1 MGMPPTDKASD
12 KFARVAALRPARQ
25 KNPGGAERES
35 TQTNGDA
42 GELARLLGAAV
53 ERNRYGEHLVI
64 RRWYPTP
71 EPCLTNSD
79 ARAARALRL
88 LLPNGRED
96 SKAKRDLALAS
107 DPAEWLFLDT
117 ETTGLAG
124 GSGTYAFL
132 VGLAW
137 WDSGG
142 LQVEQYFMR
151 DFGEEHSLLLAI
163 DEHMAK
169 RRVLVTFNGKSFDW
183 PLLETR
189 FRMTRAIPPRFPAA
203 HLDLLHPARQLWR
216 PRLNSVRL
224 SELERHVLCVSPGS
238 KLDWTR
244 EFDVDSA
251 MIPEFYFNY
260 VRSGAAEPLV
270 PVFHHNQM
278 DLRGLAA
285 LAGRIFEMIAG
296 SQSAAHTPEGATIG
310 MATEHPLDLYGL
322 SRLLDRR
329 GEPVR
334 ARKACSAAL
343 KAGLPAEHDRAA
355 RRDLAK
361 FAKRAGDLPGAVELW
376 ESILKPARPRRVKT
390 GQIAA
395 VQTHTLERILQRG
408 DGDPAAR
415 SPNGGQLR
423 AALEAC
429 EQLAIHFE
437 HHARALDRATE
448 FTRQGL
454 TLLERAGRGRRM
466 GDISATAVFCRKWEA
481 RLARRLARLETR
493 ASRAPQL
500 SPSQNVDP
508 IPNGL

>member
-1 MGMPPTDKASD
+1 MGLPPTDKTND
-12 KFARVAALRPARQ
+12 KFARVAALRPARRI
-25 KNPGGAERES
+25 GIAEREAP
-35 TQTNGDA
+35 QAGGDA
-42 GELARLLGAAV
+42 GDLARLLGATA

-71 EPCLTNSD
+71 EPCLTIND
-79 ARAARALRL
+79 DRASRALRL
-88 LLPNGRED
+88 LLLTGRKER
-96 SKAKRDLALAS
+96 AAGNDLNLAS

-132 VGLAW
+132 VGMAW

-142 LQVEQYFMR
+142 LQVEQFFMR
-151 DFGEEHSLLLAI
+151 DFGEEHSLLLAL

-189 FRMTRAIPPRFPAA
+189 FRMTRAIPPRFPGV

-238 KLDWTR
+238 RLDWTR
-244 EFDVDSA
+244 DFDVDSA
-251 MIPEFYFNY
+251 LIPELYFNY
-260 VRSGAAEPLV
+260 VRCGSAEPLV
-270 PVFHHNQM
+270 PVFQHNQM

-285 LAGRIFEMIAG
+285 LAGRIFEMIG
-296 SQSAAHTPEGATIG
+296 GPQSTEESSANAANGRVSD
-310 MATEHPLDLYGL
+310 HPLDLYGL

-329 GEPVR
+329 GEAVL

-343 KAGLPAEHDRAA
+343 TAGLPMEHDRAA
-355 RRDLAK
+355 RRDLAR

-376 ESILKPARPRRVKT
+376 ESILETGRPTRKKSNR
-390 GQIAA
+390 IAPEQA
-395 VQTHTLERILQRG
+395 HTLERIFQRG
-408 DGDPAAR
+408 VSDSMPLSADGH
-415 SPNGGQLR
+415 LR
-423 AALEAC
+423 AELEAC

-437 HHARALDRATE
+437 HRARELDRASE
-448 FTRQGL
+448 FTRRGL
-454 TLLERAGRGRRM
+454 ALLERMRAGHRA

-481 RLARRLARLETR
+481 RLTRRLVRLESKAIR
-493 ASRAPQL
+493 SF
-500 SPSQNVDP
+500 
-508 IPNGL
+508 